1 MTSYAYVNYTRF
13 LESDGTPTIYAY
25 QNFTVDGERLYEGT
39 IYKFA
44 PFAYAL
50 GAGSKGG
57 ERSSTSLL
65 AGLDQISVNLF
76 AEAVQNRYLL
86 QVKTVLLDPESFIDN
101 TLVRSELWRV
111 AQYEMDT
118 ERIVLNLSS
127 PLDASKSNIPKRR
140 LTTRLVGALPNTGT
154 LVIS

>member
-86 QVKTVLLDPESFIDN
+86 QVKQSCWIPSPSSTAHWYAASF
-101 TLVRSELWRV
+101 
-111 AQYEMDT
+111 
-118 ERIVLNLSS
+118 
-127 PLDASKSNIPKRR
+127 
-140 LTTRLVGALPNTGT
+140 GAWPNTKWTQNG
-154 LVIS
+154 LF